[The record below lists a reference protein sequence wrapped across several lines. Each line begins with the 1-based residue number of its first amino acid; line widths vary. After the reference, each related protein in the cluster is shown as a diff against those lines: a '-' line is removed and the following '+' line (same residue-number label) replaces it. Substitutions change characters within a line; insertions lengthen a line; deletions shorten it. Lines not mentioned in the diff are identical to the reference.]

1 MKKWFGIAL
10 VGLTGL
16 ASADYLKLWEPKMN
30 SQLQG
35 ASTGAKSG
43 GYWFTYG
50 GVTGKVDPLKELPLK
65 NNIATNDALKVTASG
80 TWDYGAAGFDFFDS
94 GSSSTLPIDK
104 APYAWG
110 NTYTGMCFVFS
121 NVSAA
126 DMIKVVAKQTDTKD
140 DGKDPA
146 SAFVPAGS
154 TQQKFFVSLTNG
166 FTAVSGGPTYG
177 LAKITGLELAF
188 SKIGTFTLTEVG
200 LTTGTD
206 CSEAGQSS
214 LITIPSSTSEMS
226 SSGSSVKI
234 WEASNSNQ
242 IVNPAATSSASSGY
256 WYTLAK
262 SGPTIAPTSGA
273 NLISSVTA
281 NAAMVAKVVW
291 QYTTDAAVAAL
302 GFDFFNNGS
311 ATTKKAMDLSAYA
324 GTCVVYSATNDRVNL
339 VLKQNGVADDGSD
352 YAVTLGAGNGKVF
365 IPWTSF
371 AQPVGAT
378 TTYSQDLT
386 EINAMQFAFKG
397 SASIAISEMWLGDG
411 CPATVTK
418 APDAASI
425 KITAASSSSAKPSS
439 SSAKPSSSSTKPSS
453 SSAASAVLGATSSHD
468 FGISA
473 VSGGKVQFFAQGSR
487 EVSLDVYSMQGTLV
501 TNLYHGKASGNM
513 TASWNQNA
521 VQQGVYMLRL
531 TSGSEV
537 RVLRTTV
544 SR

>member
-35 ASTGAKSG
+35 ASSGTQSG

-50 GVTGKVDPLKELPLK
+50 GTTGKVDPLPELPLK

-80 TWDYGAAGFDFFDS
+80 TWDWGAAGFDFFDS
-94 GSSSTLPIDK
+94 GSSTTKPVDK
-104 APYAWG
+104 DTYAWG
-110 NTYTGMCFVFS
+110 TTYTGMCFVFS

-126 DMIKVVAKQTDTKD
+126 DMVQVVAKQTNTLD
-140 DGKDPA
+140 DGTDPA
-146 SAFVPAGS
+146 SAFVPAG
-154 TQQKFFVSLTNG
+154 TNQKFFVSLTNG
-166 FTAVSGGPTYG
+166 FTNVAGGPTYD
-177 LAKITGLELAF
+177 LTKITGLELAF
-188 SKIGTFTLTEVG
+188 KKIGTFTLTEFG
-200 LTTGTD
+200 LTTGID

-256 WYTLAK
+256 WFTLAK
-262 SGPTIAPTSGA
+262 SGPTITPTSGA
-273 NLISSVTA
+273 NLIATVTA

-291 QYTTDAAVAAL
+291 KYTTDAAVAAL
-302 GFDFFNNGS
+302 GFDFFNNGT
-311 ATTKKAMDLSAYA
+311 ATTKKAMDLSAYE

-365 IPWTSF
+365 IPWSSF
-371 AQPVGAT
+371 AQPAGAT
-378 TTYSQDLT
+378 TTYAQDLT
-386 EINAMQFAFKG
+386 AINAMQFVFKG

-411 CPATVTK
+411 CPATVTA
-418 APDAASI
+418 APDAATI
-425 KITAASSSSAKPSS
+425 KISAASSSSSKPSS

-487 EVSLDVYSMQGTLV
+487 EVSLDVYSMQGNLV
-501 TNLYHGKASGNM
+501 ANLFHGKASGNM